1 MACDPNHPSF
11 APQKPH
17 KPTFDSGS
25 RQDQDPHQTQTL
37 PLIPVCWRNNRS
49 CTPRRCLCQ
58 LEQNI
63 PYKNVSHLNKKS
75 TVTNISHGTTLT
87 NTPSYTVHI
96 EQILN
101 EQLMFDPQTVHLIDT
116 TFSRRYSNHCTLHLR
131 YVTHD
136 PPATPKTLPNPKSRV
151 TPPATSKTLPKP
163 LIDTHSTNYR
173 RGRPHV

>member
-1 MACDPNHPSF
+1 MVS
-11 APQKPH
+11 
-17 KPTFDSGS
+17 
-25 RQDQDPHQTQTL
+25 
-37 PLIPVCWRNNRS
+37 
-49 CTPRRCLCQ
+49 LCQ
-58 LEQNI
+58 WEQNI
-63 PYKNVSHLNKKS
+63 PYKNVSQLNKKS

-101 EQLMFDPQTVHLIDT
+101 EQLMFDAQTVHLVDT

-136 PPATPKTLPNPKSRV
+136 PPATPKTLPNPKSRM
-151 TPPATSKTLPKP
+151 TPAATSKTLPKP

-173 RGRPHV
+173 RGRPHVWVCRSDKYISPAIVAGRRTTRTRRTWDAHNSRFLA